1 MTSSTPYLD
10 ALSSHFPQQCSS
22 IMASLSS
29 EQARSTVDTLLAFAS
44 GGECPKDVSPQ
55 GQLEWARK
63 QPDAMRAIQDMHV
76 QKCTK
81 RGRAAS
87 TDGEGVGSEVKRQK
101 TTDVL
106 EDDRPIFTLPS
117 ISTTSPVRKKVDIT
131 IHEKTIRFVNPSSR
145 AVEAAIPLSSLS
157 RAFLVPTRGKAKQH
171 WTVVILSSDVPEK
184 GKATTSNPH
193 QIIFGLDAIS
203 TSKFD
208 TTSYSGSSAPSTST
222 VTKGDETLAPLREFL
237 THLPIPALEASA
249 TVFRSACATP
259 KSGHSAAGVD
269 AYLAAKQGT
278 LWFFDSGILWGESK
292 PCEFWAVGDLV
303 PKDGVRMISAT
314 GRTCSVILGRKAPP
328 STSTDDPKG
337 EDDVGA
343 GGGDIVETEFSMVD
357 GREQDPINAWVRQ
370 RKHLMGKGSAPPSPK
385 PEQGTSGKKTSP
397 QEQPSTGGATAANG
411 PAWDDSD
418 SDDED
423 YENSSEDIGNSSS
436 SDSEASDRGSSGN
449 LEDGSEEED
458 NGGSDAVGEESGEE
472 SEEELQEKHHPLMR
486 PGAMPRMSKAAID
499 VVVDMVNED
508 MMGGSEEEDEL
519 DDS

>member
-10 ALSSHFPQQCSS
+10 ALSSHFPQEFSS
-22 IMASLSS
+22 IMASLTS
-29 EQARSTVDTLLAFAS
+29 EQARSAINTLLAFAS
-44 GGECPKDVSPQ
+44 GGECPTDVSPQ

-63 QPDAMRAIQDMHV
+63 QPPAMRAIQDMVV
-76 QKCTK
+76 QKGTK

-87 TDGEGVGSEVKRQK
+87 TDGECVDSADVKRQK

-145 AVEAAIPLSSLS
+145 AVESSIPLPSLS

-171 WTVVILSSDVPEK
+171 WTVIILSSDVPEK
-184 GKATTSNPH
+184 GKVTSSNLH

-208 TTSYSGSSAPSTST
+208 TTSYSGSSTSSTST
-222 VTKGDETLAPLREFL
+222 VTKGEETLAPLRSL
-237 THLPIPALEASA
+237 LSHLPIPVLEASS

-292 PCEFWAVGDLV
+292 PCEFWAIGDLV
-303 PKDGVRMISAT
+303 PKDGVRLISAT

-328 STSTDDPKG
+328 FTQGHKG
-337 EDDVGA
+337 EDDLNGE
-343 GGGDIVETEFSMVD
+343 GGDIVETEFSMVD

-370 RKHLMGKGSAPPSPK
+370 RKHLLGKGSAPPSSK
-385 PEQGTSGKKTSP
+385 PEQGISSKSM
-397 QEQPSTGGATAANG
+397 QEQPSTVGATAANG

-423 YENSSEDIGNSSS
+423 YEDSSEEIDNSSS
-436 SDSEASDRGSSGN
+436 SDSEASERGSN
-449 LEDGSEEED
+449 LEDELEEE
-458 NGGSDAVGEESGEE
+458 NNRGSDVVGEESGEE

-486 PGAMPRMSKAAID
+486 QGAMPRMSKAAID
-499 VVVDMVNED
+499 AVVNMMNE
-508 MMGGSEEEDEL
+508 MGGSEEEDEL